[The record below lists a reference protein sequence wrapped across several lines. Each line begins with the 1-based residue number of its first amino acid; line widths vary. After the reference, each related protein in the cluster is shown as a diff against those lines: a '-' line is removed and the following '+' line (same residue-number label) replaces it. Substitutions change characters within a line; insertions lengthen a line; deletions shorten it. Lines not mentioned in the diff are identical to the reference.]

1 MGPAGPTGATG
12 PTGAIDPTTTLINV
26 TASNGSVPLT
36 LGEGLVFESTT
47 LDIAVSSGSAVVT
60 IEGYSIT
67 GPTGPQGPQGPAG
80 PAGADGADGATGP
93 QGPQGPAGPAGA
105 DGADGATGPQG
116 PQGPTGPAGSDGA
129 DGATG
134 PQGPQGPA
142 GADGADGAIGPQGP
156 QGLAGPAGADGADGA
171 TGPQGP
177 QGPPGPAGPAAF
189 SAYGG
194 IYNNT
199 PDGFNLTGG
208 SPLRVPMTYNMA
220 SSNITY
226 ETESRVSVH
235 QSGDYEINYSLHVGI
250 SNSTEITLAIRR
262 GGTNIPESV
271 ITRTLPGL
279 NDIDMSGSII
289 ISLSANDVLD
299 MAIMSAVDASVTRV
313 SGLNSLLIL
322 KKVNL

>member
-116 PQGPTGPAGSDGA
+116 PQGPA
-129 DGATG
+129 
-134 PQGPQGPA
+134 
-142 GADGADGAIGPQGP
+142 
-156 QGLAGPAGADGADGA
+156 
-171 TGPQGP
+171 
-177 QGPPGPAGPAAF
+177 GPAGPAAF

>member
-1 MGPAGPTGATG
+1 MLFNNKNFIYNKQNCCCFTHNCQQPCTCCCSPCPTGPTGPAGARGATGPQGIQGNTGPIGPTGAEGPMGPAGPTGATG

-93 QGPQGPAGPAGA
+93 QGPQGPAGPAG
-105 DGADGATGPQG
+105 
-116 PQGPTGPAGSDGA
+116 
-129 DGATG
+129 
-134 PQGPQGPA
+134 
-142 GADGADGAIGPQGP
+142 
-156 QGLAGPAGADGADGA
+156 
-171 TGPQGP
+171 
-177 QGPPGPAGPAAF
+177 PAAF
-189 SAYGG
+189 SADGG